1 MKAWIISFL
10 AGVAVA
16 LLAVFSW
23 PGTRAASHVVID
35 STRVV
40 AMRDS
45 LAPAW
50 ARERDSLRRW
60 ADSLRAA
67 PPATVWR
74 VLRQAIH
81 DTDTLEAWDTVQAVR
96 EVLVDRSECLHTAD
110 SLRGELSLCGERYKA
125 TAQAVDRLPSVSSCG
140 TRWDAS
146 LAVLADSRSVR
157 PGFVAGRS
165 WGWFRAGAGGFVRPD
180 GSDPGAMLTLG
191 ARW

>member
-10 AGVAVA
+10 AGIAVA

-23 PGTRAASHVVID
+23 HGTHAVSRVAVD

-40 AMRDS
+40 AVRDS

-50 ARERDSLRRW
+50 DRERDSLRRW

-74 VLRQAIH
+74 VLRQAVH
-81 DTDTLEAWDTVQAVR
+81 DTDTLDAWDTVQAVR
-96 EVLVDRSECLHTAD
+96 EVLVDRSECLHAAD

-125 TAQAVDRLPSVSSCG
+125 QAQVVGRLPAAFSGG

-146 LAVLADSRSVR
+146 LAVLADSRSVQ
-157 PGFVAGRS
+157 PGFVAGHS
-165 WGWFRAGAGGFVRPD
+165 WGWFRVGAGGFVRPD
-180 GSDPGAMLTLG
+180 GGDPGAMLTLG

>member
-1 MKAWIISFL
+1 MKMWIISFL

-23 PGTRAASHVVID
+23 PGTHATSHVVVD

-40 AMRDS
+40 TVRDS

-60 ADSLRAA
+60 ADSLQAA
-67 PPATVWR
+67 PPVTVWR

-81 DTDTLEAWDTVQAVR
+81 DTDTLAAWDTVQAVR

-125 TAQAVDRLPSVSSCG
+125 TAQAVDRLPSASSGG
-140 TRWDAS
+140 THWDAS
-146 LAVLADSRSVR
+146 LAILADSRNVR

-165 WGWFRAGAGGFVRPD
+165 WGWFCAGAGGFVRPD

>member
-1 MKAWIISFL
+1 MKAWVISFL

-23 PGTRAASHVVID
+23 PGKQAASRVVVD

-40 AMRDS
+40 AVRDS

-50 ARERDSLRRW
+50 TRERDSLRRW

-81 DTDTLEAWDTVQAVR
+81 DTDTMDNWDTIQAVR
-96 EVLVDRSECLHTAD
+96 EVLVDRSECLHAAD

-125 TAQAVDRLPSVSSCG
+125 QAQTVGRLPAASSGG

-165 WGWFRAGAGGFVRPD
+165 WGWFRVGGGGFVRPD

>member
-1 MKAWIISFL
+1 MRAWVISFL

-23 PGTRAASHVVID
+23 HGTHTISHAAVD
-35 STRVV
+35 STRVLT
-40 AMRDS
+40 MRDS

-50 ARERDSLRRW
+50 TRERDSLRRW
-60 ADSLRAA
+60 VDSLKAA

-74 VLRQAIH
+74 VLRQSIH
-81 DTDTLEAWDTVQAVR
+81 DTDTLKAWDTVQAVR
-96 EVLVDRSECLHTAD
+96 EVLVDRSECLHAAD

-125 TAQAVDRLPSVSSCG
+125 QARAVGRLPAVSSG
-140 TRWDAS
+140 GNRWDAS
-146 LAVLADSRSVR
+146 LAVLADSRSMR
-157 PGFVAGRS
+157 PGVVAGRS
-165 WGWFRAGAGGFVRPD
+165 WGWFHLGGGGFVRPD

>member
-1 MKAWIISFL
+1 MKMWIISFL

-23 PGTRAASHVVID
+23 HGTHAVPCAVVD

-40 AMRDS
+40 AVRDS

-50 ARERDSLRRW
+50 ARERDSLCRW
-60 ADSLRAA
+60 SDSLRAA

-74 VLRQAIH
+74 VLRQSIH

-146 LAVLADSRSVR
+146 LAVLADSRNVR

-165 WGWFRAGAGGFVRPD
+165 WGWFRIGGGGFVRPD
-180 GSDPGAMLTLG
+180 GGGPGTLLMLG

>member
-1 MKAWIISFL
+1 MKAWIASFL
-10 AGVAVA
+10 AGIAVA
-16 LLAVFSW
+16 LLAIFSW
-23 PGTRAASHVVID
+23 PGKQAAS
-35 STRVV
+35 RVV
-40 AMRDS
+40 VDSARVVVVRDS

-50 ARERDSLRRW
+50 DRERDSLRRW

-81 DTDTLEAWDTVQAVR
+81 DTDTLDNWDTIQAVR
-96 EVLVDRSECLHTAD
+96 EVLVDRSECLHAAD

-125 TAQAVDRLPSVSSCG
+125 QAQAVGRLPAASSGG

-165 WGWFRAGAGGFVRPD
+165 WGWFRVGAGGFVRPD
-180 GSDPGAMLTLG
+180 GGDPGAMLTLG

>member
-1 MKAWIISFL
+1 VKAWILSFL

-23 PGTRAASHVVID
+23 PGTHAVSRMVVD
-35 STRVV
+35 SARVV
-40 AMRDS
+40 AVRDS
-45 LAPAW
+45 LTPAW

-81 DTDTLEAWDTVQAVR
+81 DTDTLAAWDTVQAVR
-96 EVLVDRSECLHTAD
+96 EVLVDRSECLHAAD

-125 TAQAVDRLPSVSSCG
+125 QAQAVGRLPAASSGG

-165 WGWFRAGAGGFVRPD
+165 WGWFRVGAGGFVRPD
-180 GSDPGAMLTLG
+180 GGDPGAMLTLG

>member
-23 PGTRAASHVVID
+23 PEKRVVPRVAVD
-35 STRVV
+35 SARVV
-40 AMRDS
+40 AVRDS

-50 ARERDSLRRW
+50 DRERDSLRRW
-60 ADSLRAA
+60 ADSLRTA

-81 DTDTLEAWDTVQAVR
+81 DTDTLAAWDTIQAVR
-96 EVLVDRSECLHTAD
+96 EVLVDRSECLHAAD
-110 SLRGELSLCGERYKA
+110 SLRGELSLCGERYEA
-125 TAQAVDRLPSVSSCG
+125 QAQAVGRLPATSSGG

-165 WGWFRAGAGGFVRPD
+165 WEWFRVGAGGFVRPD
-180 GSDPGAMLTLG
+180 GSDLGAVLTFG